1 MSTLSRA
8 LRFFVAASTLALATQ
23 ATGCATDPSSQ
34 TDDITDVANSKVK
47 RQSIGNCWVYASIGW
62 AESLRLGYSG
72 EELNLSESYVT
83 YWHWLEEISGGA
95 AGMSAVASLDA
106 DQLSTGG
113 FWGVAVELMRRYGIM
128 DEGKFIPEEAEAAR
142 SARQSSA
149 LAAINTSLKSGVL
162 SDKAKRKDL
171 TVVRA
176 ELDKAWQL
184 TPEVSKILDDVFGK
198 GVTKNLAKGATVPAG
213 SGIHVPKEIEIGMT
227 SGGALT
233 LADAIGQPASSYNVR
248 SRTGTYAWNE
258 ESYPTSAG
266 TRRDFLKKG
275 QKALH
280 GGLPV
285 IMTWF
290 VDFNAMKN
298 NQFVEPPATPGRQ
311 GGHMTVLEDYQIT
324 NVPGFGTLAAGTVV
338 TDPKALEAALSSDAT
353 IEFFRI
359 KNSWGS
365 DLAPPGASADLNGYN
380 DLYMKYLNGPIT
392 KCTAKGADACA
403 TKTQETGLWAF
414 VLPPAKFPPVAAQK
428 APAGEPTNPAGVCG
442 AIDVC
447 VESAAKVASDCQC
460 VKDVCDYDS
469 YCCGD
474 SGGTWD
480 ATCVQ
485 HAEALCSVTC
495 K

>member
-8 LRFFVAASTLALATQ
+8 LRFFAAASTLALSSQ
-23 ATGCATDPSSQ
+23 ILGCAEDPSSQ
-34 TDDITDVANSKVK
+34 SNDVTDVANSKVK

-72 EELNLSESYVT
+72 EELNLSESYIT

-95 AGMSAVASLDA
+95 AGMVSVASLEN

-113 FWGVAVELMRRYGIM
+113 FWGVAAELMRRYGVM

-149 LAAINTSLKSGVL
+149 LSAINTSLKSGVL
-162 SDKAKRKDL
+162 SDKSKRKDL
-171 TVVRA
+171 SVVRA
-176 ELDKAWQL
+176 ELDKAWGL
-184 TPEVSKILDDVFGK
+184 TPEVTKLLDDVFGK
-198 GVTKNLAKGATVPAG
+198 AVSKNLVKGASVPAG
-213 SGIHVPKEIEIGMT
+213 SGIHVPKDVEIGMT
-227 SGGALT
+227 SGGPIT
-233 LADAIGQPASSYNVR
+233 LADAIGTPSSSYNVR

-258 ESYPTSAG
+258 ESYPSGAQS
-266 TRRDFLKKG
+266 RRDFLKKG

-311 GGHMTVLEDYQIT
+311 GGHMTVLEDYQIN
-324 NVPGFGTLAAGTVV
+324 NVPGYGTLAAGTVV
-338 TDPKALEAALSSDAT
+338 TDPKALEAALSNEAT

-365 DLAPPGASADLNGYN
+365 DLAPPGAGDTFKGYN

-392 KCTAKGADACA
+392 KCTAKDGDPCA
-403 TKTQETGLWAF
+403 TKTQENGLWAF
-414 VLPPAKFPPVAAQK
+414 VLPPAKFPPVAAAK
-428 APAGEPTNPAGVCG
+428 APSDPVDPAGVCG

-447 VESAAKVASDCQC
+447 QTSAAKKATDCQC
-460 VKDVCDYDS
+460 VADVCEYDS
-469 YCCGD
+469 FCCGD
-474 SGGTWD
+474 SGGEWD
-480 ATCVQ
+480 AQCVK
-485 HAEALCSVTC
+485 HAEALCGVAC
-495 K
+495 N